1 MKSISLKHQIASA
14 VLFAIL
20 AVTGNA
26 QADSQN
32 QGTSTLTVH
41 VLHAR
46 NAKGKIGVTVFKNA
60 DGFPSDSAKATMRQA
75 VDVDPRS
82 LDANVVF
89 KGLPHGVY
97 AVAVLHDEN
106 GNGKMDKNLLGIP
119 KEGYGAS
126 NNPSKK
132 MRPPT
137 FDEAKFNLAVGEKT
151 IEINLVY

>member
-20 AVTGNA
+20 PLTGYA

-32 QGTSTLTVH
+32 HGTSTLTVH
-41 VLHAR
+41 VMHAR
-46 NAKGKIGVTVFKNA
+46 NAKGRIGVTVFKSA
-60 DGFPSDSAKATMRQA
+60 EGFPSDPAKATMRQA

-82 LDANVVF
+82 LDAKLVF
-89 KGLPHGVY
+89 KGIPRGVY

-106 GNGKMDKNLLGIP
+106 SNGKMDKNLLGIP

-126 NNPSKK
+126 NNPAKK

-137 FDEAKFNLAVGEKT
+137 FEEAKFNLDVGEKT
-151 IEINLVY
+151 LEINLIY

>member
-1 MKSISLKHQIASA
+1 MKSISLKHQIASV

-20 AVTGNA
+20 PLAGHA
-26 QADSQN
+26 QAHPQN
-32 QGTSTLTVH
+32 QGTSTLSVH

-46 NAKGKIGVTVFKNA
+46 NAKGKIGVTLFKGA
-60 DGFPSDSAKATMRQA
+60 EGFPSDTAKATMRQE
-75 VDVDPRS
+75 VEVDPRS

-89 KGLPHGVY
+89 KDVPRGVY

-137 FDEAKFNLAVGEKT
+137 FDEAKFNLDADEKT
-151 IEINLVY
+151 IEINLIY

>member
-1 MKSISLKHQIASA
+1 MKLISSKHQIASA

-20 AVTGNA
+20 PLTGYA
-26 QADSQN
+26 QADTQN

-46 NAKGKIGVTVFKNA
+46 SAKGKIGVTLFKSA
-60 DGFPSDSAKATMRQA
+60 EGFPSDSAKATMREA
-75 VDVDPRS
+75 VDVDPHN

-89 KGLPHGVY
+89 KDVPRGIY

-126 NNPSKK
+126 NNPAKK
-132 MRPPT
+132 MRAPT
-137 FDEAKFNLAVGEKT
+137 FDEAKFNLAGGEKT
-151 IEINLVY
+151 IEINLIY

>member
-1 MKSISLKHQIASA
+1 MY
-14 VLFAIL
+14 AIL
-20 AVTGNA
+20 SKFPIAAAALLATLPLSGHP
-26 QADSQN
+26 QADAQN
-32 QGTSTLTVH
+32 QSTSTLSVH

-46 NAKGKIGVTVFKNA
+46 NAKGKIGVTLFNGA
-60 DGFPSDSAKATMRQA
+60 EGFPGDPTKATMRQA
-75 VDVDPRS
+75 IDVDPRS

-89 KGLPHGVY
+89 KNVPRGVY

-126 NNPSKK
+126 NNPAKK

-137 FDEAKFNLAVGEKT
+137 FDEAKFNLDVGEKT
-151 IEINLVY
+151 IEINLIY